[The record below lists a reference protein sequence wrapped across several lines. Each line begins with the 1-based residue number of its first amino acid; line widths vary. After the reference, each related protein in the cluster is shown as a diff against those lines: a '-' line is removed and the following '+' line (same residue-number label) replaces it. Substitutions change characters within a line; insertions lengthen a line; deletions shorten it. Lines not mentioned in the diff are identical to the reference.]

1 MIRRIVLVPTLL
13 VATTAGCFS
22 FAATSS
28 ASPGQ
33 TARVTL
39 NVTRPMSDG
48 SEAPIRVEGL
58 VVSSTL
64 GRSGVDRPAI
74 AIEER
79 TVEEASQFRSMTH
92 YDTVHVPQPDVQRLE
107 VRRLSWLKSGLGAA
121 VLGAV
126 AYVLY
131 DKFGPSV
138 EPW

>member
-1 MIRRIVLVPTLL
+1 MIRRIALVPALL
-13 VATTAGCFS
+13 VATTGCFS

-28 ASPGQ
+28 ASPGE

-39 NVTRPMSDG
+39 GVTRPMSDG

-64 GRSGVDRPAI
+64 GRSGVESAAI
-74 AIEER
+74 TIEER

-92 YDTVHVPQPDVQRLE
+92 YDTVHVPQPDIQRLE
-107 VRRLSWLKSGLGAA
+107 VRRFSWLKSGLGAA

-131 DKFGPSV
+131 DQFGPSA